1 MSYKKA
7 TLRFLEFSFYALSLA
22 LALVF
27 FKSYVIEGS
36 HRAIPQEPI
45 EQLGESIDFD
55 ISEGQRSGEWRRVRD
70 QFVEKFP
77 VCAACGSSAALNVHH
92 VIPFHVRPDLELD
105 EWNLITLCREH
116 HFRIGHDPDGPWRL
130 KKPSWSAS
138 NPLVREHAEQFSQG
152 RKY

>member
-1 MSYKKA
+1 M
-7 TLRFLEFSFYALSLA
+7 LRFSKT
-22 LALVF
+22 VF
-27 FKSYVIEGS
+27 FLSFLLLAAWFVRMYVIDGQ
-36 HRAIPQEPI
+36 HGAIPQEPV
-45 EQLGESIDFD
+45 EQLGESIDWG
-55 ISEGQRSGEWRRVRD
+55 ISQGERSGEWRRVRD

-116 HFRIGHDPDGPWRL
+116 HFRIGHDPDGPWRS

-138 NPLVREHAEQFSQG
+138 NPLVREHAEQFSEG

>member
-1 MSYKKA
+1 MKKA

-55 ISEGQRSGEWRRVRD
+55 ISEGERSGEWRRVRD

-77 VCAACGSSAALNVHH
+77 VCAACGRSAALNVHH

-116 HFRIGHDPDGPWRL
+116 HFRIGHDPDGPWRS